1 LFFLLL
7 IIFLSSSITSN
18 SKYVTTPQALGIIA
32 DDIQKNSSVNTTAAT
47 TGGFLTYE
55 NPTYGIKIQY
65 PTDWEKKEP
74 TPYEVVFRFPPQE
87 NTSGTS
93 SKYLLIIV
101 NTLDPQENM
110 TLDQLTHDQIDFLK
124 ESFSDLTLNESESNA
139 TNLAG
144 NPAYKVT
151 FDHRNELQQGS
162 SPDYKLIQIWTI
174 KGDKVYYITYRAE
187 LGRYS
192 DDYLQTIQKMIDS
205 FEISDFLLYENP
217 TLGIK
222 IQYPTDWKKVEPADQ
237 YYLEGNIQYPTVS
250 FLSPLENASE
260 VFIENFTISV
270 ENLPQ
275 NTTINAY
282 SNETIKA
289 YKAKG
294 FDLIESNATN
304 LAGNPAYK
312 VTFDHRNELQQ
323 ANPDY
328 KLLQIWTIKGDRLY
342 RITFQA
348 DAESY
353 AEFLPIAQKMIDSFE
368 ISDFLLYEN
377 PTLGIKIQ
385 YPTDWKKGGENGNI
399 TFIAPIENNLGIYHD
414 NVILTTK
421 RLSKNI
427 TLDEYAGIFTSQLKK
442 NATDHQIIEE
452 NTTTIGG
459 NTTAYKI
466 AFTTKDG
473 QHDLKV
479 MVVLTIKDD
488 RVYLIEYRSDTEAF
502 SNNLAT
508 VQKMIDSFEIETGS
522 LTGSFFGLIM
532 PAPLLGIPSPL
543 LPPLGAAVVPA
554 PSPISP
560 LEDNETMIA

>member
-1 LFFLLL
+1 M
-7 IIFLSSSITSN
+7 S
-18 SKYVTTPQALGIIA
+18 PQALGIIS

-162 SPDYKLIQIWTI
+162 SPDYKLLQIWTI

-192 DDYLQTIQKMIDS
+192 DDYLQTI
-205 FEISDFLLYENP
+205 
-217 TLGIK
+217 
-222 IQYPTDWKKVEPADQ
+222 
-237 YYLEGNIQYPTVS
+237 
-250 FLSPLENASE
+250 
-260 VFIENFTISV
+260 
-270 ENLPQ
+270 
-275 NTTINAY
+275 
-282 SNETIKA
+282 
-289 YKAKG
+289 
-294 FDLIESNATN
+294 
-304 LAGNPAYK
+304 
-312 VTFDHRNELQQ
+312 
-323 ANPDY
+323 
-328 KLLQIWTIKGDRLY
+328 
-342 RITFQA
+342 
-348 DAESY
+348 
-353 AEFLPIAQKMIDSFE
+353 QKMIDSFE